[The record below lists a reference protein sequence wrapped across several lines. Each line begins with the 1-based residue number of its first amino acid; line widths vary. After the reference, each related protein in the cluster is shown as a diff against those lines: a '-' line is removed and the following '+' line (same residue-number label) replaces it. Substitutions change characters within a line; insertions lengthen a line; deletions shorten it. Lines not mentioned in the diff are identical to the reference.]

1 MATPIP
7 GLRRTTP
14 NPNAPV
20 FGAQP
25 FRPENPNPAKAP
37 FDPMSTED
45 KLNTVGREYERQMA
59 DQEMQRA
66 AVEEQ
71 MPKPE
76 LRMPAYTTVD
86 QELEAADP
94 DVGSPITREQLL
106 QLTKRELEKPQPKKG
121 KKK

>member
-76 LRMPAYTTVD
+76 MRMPAYATVD
-86 QELEAADP
+86 QELEAAEP
-94 DVGSPITREQLL
+94 EAPAISVEELKR
-106 QLTKRELEKPQPKKG
+106 LTMRELQKPQPKKG